1 MAVGVSYILGIR
13 TPDNFNKPFISADI
27 KEFWDRWHI
36 TCPTGSGTLFFQIH
50 DGLNKRQVVQEQAHW
65 GNCRVYDKYDP

>member
-36 TCPTGSGTLFFQIH
+36 TLSPLVQGLVFFP
-50 DGLNKRQVVQEQAHW
+50 DS
-65 GNCRVYDKYDP
+65 